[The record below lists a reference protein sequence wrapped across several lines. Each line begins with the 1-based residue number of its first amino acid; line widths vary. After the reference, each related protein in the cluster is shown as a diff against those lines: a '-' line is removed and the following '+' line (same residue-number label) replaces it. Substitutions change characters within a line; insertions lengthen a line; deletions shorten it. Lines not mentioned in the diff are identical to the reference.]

1 MTALKHVSELNIF
14 DVDILNK
21 PKLTNLIHIIS
32 IQNLLDYR
40 TKLSVFQEFFF
51 VFQTNRIPNNRI
63 R

>member
-40 TKLSVFQEFFF
+40 TKLSVFQESFDIS
-51 VFQTNRIPNNRI
+51 NKYNSKE
-63 R
+63 